1 MLHPKFMLHYRENE
15 MRYQGKV
22 VVVTGAASGIGRA
35 TAVRLASEGA
45 KVVCADI
52 NDAGAQ
58 VVADA
63 LDPAGGPH
71 LALGYDGGN
80 AASCHEMIGKAAEL
94 GGRIDMLC
102 NIAGVMAWGPVARFA
117 EDEFDRVLRVNL
129 SSLYALSRAV
139 MPHLLKSKGNIVNMS
154 SAAGLVG
161 IAYNSAY
168 CASKAGVIAMTK
180 SMAIEFAASGVRVNA
195 ICPTGVKTPMTGE
208 LDWPD
213 DMDPALLMRNASKMG
228 DMIDPEDVAATVA
241 YLGSADARYVSGVAL
256 PVDGAQ
262 TAG

>member
-1 MLHPKFMLHYRENE
+1 ML
-15 MRYQGKV
+15 YQGKV
-22 VVVTGAASGIGRA
+22 VIVTGAASGIGRA

-45 KVVCADI
+45 KVICADI
-52 NDAGAQ
+52 NGDGAQ
-58 VVADA
+58 KTADS
-63 LDPAGGPH
+63 LGGEGAPH
-71 LALGYDGGN
+71 LALGYDGSD
-80 AASCHEMIGKAAEL
+80 AASCRDMVAKAAQSA
-94 GGRIDMLC
+94 GRIDMLC
-102 NIAGVMAWGPVARFA
+102 NIAGIMAWGPVARFS
-117 EDEFDRVLRVNL
+117 EDDFDKVLRVNL
-129 SSLYALSRAV
+129 SSLYYLSKAA
-139 MPHLLKSKGNIVNMS
+139 MPHLLATKGNIVNMS

-168 CASKAGVIAMTK
+168 CAAKAGVVAMTK
-180 SMAIEFAASGVRVNA
+180 SMAIEFAAQGVRVNA

-228 DMIDPEDVAATVA
+228 DMIDPEDVAASVA
-241 YLGSADARYVSGVAL
+241 YLGSADARYITGVAL

>member
-1 MLHPKFMLHYRENE
+1 
-15 MRYQGKV
+15 MRYQDKV
-22 VVVTGAASGIGRA
+22 VIVTGAASGIGRA

-52 NDAGAQ
+52 NAEGAQATVDILTDGTHMAVGFDAGEAAACRQ
-58 VVADA
+58 VVATTTQW
-63 LDPAGGPH
+63 AGK
-71 LALGYDGGN
+71 L
-80 AASCHEMIGKAAEL
+80 
-94 GGRIDMLC
+94 DMLC
-102 NIAGVMAWGPVARFA
+102 NIAGIMAWGPVARFS
-117 EDEFDRVLRVNL
+117 EDDFDRVLRINL
-129 SSLYALSRAV
+129 SSLYYLSKAAIPALIEAR
-139 MPHLLKSKGNIVNMS
+139 GNIVNMS

-180 SMAIEFAASGVRVNA
+180 SMAIEFAASGLRVNA
-195 ICPTGVKTPMTGE
+195 ICPTGVKTPMTGT

-213 DMDPALLMRNASKMG
+213 DMDPALLMRNSSKMG
-228 DMIDPEDVAATVA
+228 DMIDPEDVAAAVA
-241 YLGSADARYVSGVAL
+241 YLGSEDARYVTGVAL

>member
-1 MLHPKFMLHYRENE
+1 
-15 MRYQGKV
+15 MRYQDKV
-22 VVVTGAASGIGRA
+22 VIVTGAASGIGRA

-52 NDAGAQ
+52 NAAGAQ
-58 VVADA
+58 ATADI
-63 LDPAGGPH
+63 LAGGPH
-71 LALGYDGGN
+71 LAIGFDAGD
-80 AASCHEMIGKAAEL
+80 AAACRQMVATATEWA
-94 GGRIDMLC
+94 GRLDMLC
-102 NIAGVMAWGPVARFA
+102 NIAGIMAWGPVARFSE
-117 EDEFDRVLRVNL
+117 EDFDRVLRINL
-129 SSLYALSRAV
+129 SSLYYLSKAAIPALIEAR
-139 MPHLLKSKGNIVNMS
+139 GNIVNMS

-180 SMAIEFAASGVRVNA
+180 SMAIEFAAVGLRVNA
-195 ICPTGVKTPMTGE
+195 ICPTGVKTPMTGT

-228 DMIDPEDVAATVA
+228 DMIDPEDVAAAVA
-241 YLGSADARYVSGVAL
+241 YLGSEDARYVTGVAL